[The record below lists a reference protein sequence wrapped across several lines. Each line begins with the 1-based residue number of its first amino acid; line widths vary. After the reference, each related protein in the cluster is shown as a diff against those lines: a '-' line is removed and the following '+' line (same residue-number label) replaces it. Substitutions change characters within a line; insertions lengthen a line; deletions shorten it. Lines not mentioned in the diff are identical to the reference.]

1 MPDGRNDFSTY
12 RHYVGGLCERRSDNV
27 GIPMTKALRDNQDKP
42 DFTLLFDYMPKA
54 FEELLKARN
63 YGIKKYT
70 RDGIDGRSNFLSSLR
85 KEEHNVFKEG
95 CRASA
100 FRHLMKVATEG
111 MRDKEQDDVLHVAF
125 AALNCLMWLE
135 YNLNEEG

>member
-1 MPDGRNDFSTY
+1 MPDTRANYFLND
-12 RHYVGGLCERRSDNV
+12 GDNV
-27 GIPMTKALRDNQDKP
+27 YMDFQGIPITKALRDNKGKP

-63 YGIKKYT
+63 YGVKKYT
-70 RDGIDGRSNFLSSLR
+70 RDGIDGRSNFLASLNGS
-85 KEEHNVFKEG
+85 EHANFKGG
-95 CRASA
+95 CRGAA

-111 MRDKEQDDVLHVAF
+111 SRDREQDDVLHVAY

-135 YNLNEEG
+135 YHLNEEVEK